1 MLIVGQPFRLGVLSR
16 AGQVG
21 GREVGALW
29 KDEQRVSI
37 AVAHTVVRSR
47 AEPCQITLA
56 IVAREEDEEE
66 GLASPTEEWRTA
78 QAVLERDLEG
88 ASAE

>member
-1 MLIVGQPFRLGVLSR
+1 M
-16 AGQVG
+16 
-21 GREVGALW
+21 
-29 KDEQRVSI
+29 
-37 AVAHTVVRSR
+37 AHTVLRSR